1 MKFIQDYS
9 SNSESDSEEDPLY
22 CPEKYLSPPKRVRK
36 ERSFIKENQPQVLPH
51 FCCGE
56 HDDLLGEEF
65 WSDEDDT
72 YIAVDKGPSTSIVFL
87 RQIPAEIA
95 KLLEAAVSHR
105 ERGTQCEDTSSN
117 LQTLANTKIIS
128 SGLKEITARIKSFET
143 SHIPLLTLPKLS
155 ATIEQTILTALEG
168 NQAFK
173 CKLCCKSFSSGQ
185 ALGGHTSR
193 KHPGQTY
200 GN

>member
-1 MKFIQDYS
+1 MKFIEDYS
-9 SNSESDSEEDPLY
+9 SSSESDSEEDPLY
-22 CPEKYLSPPKRVRK
+22 CPEKYISPPKRFKR
-36 ERSFIKENQPQVLPH
+36 ERPFIRENHPQVLPH

-72 YIAVDKGPSTSIVFL
+72 YIAVDKGPSTSMVFL
-87 RQIPAEIA
+87 KQIPVEIVR
-95 KLLEAAVSHR
+95 LLEAAVGNR

-117 LQTLANTKIIS
+117 LQTLANTKIVS
-128 SGLKEITARIKSFET
+128 NGLKEITPRIKSYET

-155 ATIEQTILTALEG
+155 ATIEQTILNAFEG
-168 NQAFK
+168 NHAFK

-193 KHPGQTY
+193 KHPGQSY
-200 GN
+200 GS